1 MKIVLIVFISTL
13 LSISGIYILREK
25 IFKVNEL
32 APDKDF
38 ISNSK
43 FYDLSAIDIDGN
55 LVDFSSY
62 IGKKVLTWK

>member
-32 APDKDF
+32 APEDNIK
-38 ISNSK
+38 SNSK
-43 FYDLSAIDIDGN
+43 FYNLSAIDIDEFVN
-55 LVDFSSY
+55 FFLY
-62 IGKKVLTWK
+62 RKKSFNS

>member
-32 APDKDF
+32 APDED
-38 ISNSK
+38 SEQT
-43 FYDLSAIDIDGN
+43 DGR
-55 LVDFSSY
+55 
-62 IGKKVLTWK
+62 KKNTLG